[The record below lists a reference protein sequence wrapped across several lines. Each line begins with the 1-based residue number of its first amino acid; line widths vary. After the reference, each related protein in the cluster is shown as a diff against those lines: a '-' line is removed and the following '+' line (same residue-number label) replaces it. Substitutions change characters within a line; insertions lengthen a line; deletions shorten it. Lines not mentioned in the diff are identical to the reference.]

1 MSSTT
6 EHREI
11 AVGIDPSRNW
21 RLTVAWA
28 ADEAHRRH
36 LGLRLVVAV
45 PPQHDTHHVDDTPRH
60 MARIMESKD
69 AVSAAAGWARERRP
83 DAEIATSVID
93 GFPAQVMA
101 RLSQNA
107 AMIVLGS
114 RHLSRTEEYLSAG
127 ALVLPVTAQAHCPVA
142 VVGESEHSTQERPY
156 LVVGVDGSEPSLSA
170 LAFAFEEAA
179 LRQAELRAI
188 AVWQPPVFSLR
199 SSDTMFES
207 ERRQLS
213 EITAGWTVEYPDL
226 RLSHEVRVGSP
237 VETLAEAGEH
247 ALGLVVG
254 RRGRG
259 GYTGMRV
266 GSVVHGLLHRAHCP
280 IITVPTR

>member
-11 AVGIDPSRNW
+11 VVGIDPSRDW

-36 LGLRLVVAV
+36 RALRLVVAV

-60 MARIMESKD
+60 TVRALEGKD
-69 AVSAAAGWARERRP
+69 AVSAAAEWARERRP
-83 DAEIATSVID
+83 GTGIATAVVD

-101 RLSQNA
+101 RLAQDA
-107 AMIVLGS
+107 AMVVLGS

-127 ALVLPVTAQAHCPVA
+127 ALVVPVTAQARCPVV
-142 VVGESEHSTQERPY
+142 VVGEAEHSTQEPPY
-156 LVVGVDGSEPSLSA
+156 LVVGVDGSESSLAA
-170 LAFAFEEAA
+170 LAFAAQEAD
-179 LRQAELRAI
+179 LRRAELRAV

-199 SSDTMFES
+199 SSDTMFEA

-213 EITAGWTVEYPDL
+213 EITAGWSEKYPGL
-226 RLSHEVRVGSP
+226 RLTHEVRVGSP
-237 VETLAEAGEH
+237 VEILAEAGEH
-247 ALGLVVG
+247 ALALVVG

-266 GSVVHGLLHRAHCP
+266 GSVVHGLLHRARCP
-280 IITVPTR
+280 VVTVPVR

>member
-11 AVGIDPSRNW
+11 VVGIDPSRDW

-36 LGLRLVVAV
+36 RALRLVVAV

-60 MARIMESKD
+60 MARALEGKD
-69 AVSAAAGWARERRP
+69 AVSAAADWARERRP
-83 DAEIATSVID
+83 GTGIATSVVD

-101 RLSQNA
+101 RLAQDA
-107 AMIVLGS
+107 AMVVLGS

-127 ALVLPVTAQAHCPVA
+127 TLVVPVTAQARCPVV
-142 VVGESEHSTQERPY
+142 VVGEAEHSTQEPPY
-156 LVVGVDGSEPSLSA
+156 LVVGVDGSESSLAA
-170 LAFAFEEAA
+170 LAFAAQEAD
-179 LRQAELRAI
+179 LRRAELHAV

-199 SSDTMFES
+199 SSDTMFEA

-213 EITAGWTVEYPDL
+213 EITAGWAEKYPGL
-226 RLSHEVRVGSP
+226 RLTHEVRVGSP
-237 VETLAEAGEH
+237 VEILAEAGEH
-247 ALGLVVG
+247 ALALVVG

-266 GSVVHGLLHRAHCP
+266 GSVVHGLLHRARCP
-280 IITVPTR
+280 VVTVPAR